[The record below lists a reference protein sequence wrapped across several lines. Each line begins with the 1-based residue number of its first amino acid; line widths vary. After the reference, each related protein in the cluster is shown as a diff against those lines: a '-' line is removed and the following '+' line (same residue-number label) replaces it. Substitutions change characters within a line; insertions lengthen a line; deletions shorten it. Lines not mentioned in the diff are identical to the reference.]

1 MDLVKTEEAV
11 GLILCHDITEIVVGG
26 MKGPAFKKGHVVQ
39 QEDIPHLLR
48 LGKDHLYVWS
58 EDSTLVHEND
68 AAEILLSVAMGEG
81 FTRSGISEGK
91 IELKAAYDGMFTVD
105 TELLKAINSIPE
117 ISIASRFGGFTVHK
131 GDKCAGMRVI
141 PLAIKKETMDKVVE
155 TAAGKKIFNVLPY
168 KPMSFGVI
176 ITGNEV
182 YYGRIQDTFTP
193 VLEKKLEEFGAVMK
207 DHVVLGDDAE
217 AITAEIKRMADE
229 GLDLILCTGG
239 MSVDPDD
246 RTPLAIRSTGAEI
259 ITYGSPV
266 LPGAMFLVSYL
277 PDGRPVLGLP
287 GCVMHSK
294 RTVFDVLLPKVM
306 AGVRISKDYIA
317 PLGNGGL
324 CLGCKE
330 CHFPNC
336 MFGKG
341 A

>member
-1 MDLVKTEEAV
+1 MVKTEEAV
-11 GLILCHDITEIVVGG
+11 GLILCHDVTEIVVGG

-39 QEDIPHLLR
+39 PEDIPHLLR

-58 EDSTLVHEND
+58 EDSTLMHEND
-68 AAEILLSVAMGEG
+68 AAEVLLSVAMGEG

-91 IELKAAYDGMFTVD
+91 IELKAACEGMFSVD
-105 TELLKAINSIPE
+105 SELLKAINSIPE
-117 ISIASRFGGFTVHK
+117 ISIAARFGGFTVHP

-141 PLAIKKETMDKVVE
+141 PLAIKKEKMEQVVA
-155 TAAGKKIFNVLPY
+155 TAAGRKIFNILPY
-168 KPMSFGVI
+168 KLRTFGVI
-176 ITGNEV
+176 TTGNEV
-182 YYGRIQDTFTP
+182 FYGRIQDTFTP
-193 VLEKKLEEFGAVMK
+193 VLEKKMAEFGAEMK
-207 DHVVLGDDAE
+207 DHVILGDDADQ
-217 AITAEIKRMADE
+217 ITANIKRMADE

-246 RTPLAIRSTGAEI
+246 RTPLAIRNCGAEI

-306 AGVRISKDYIA
+306 AGVRLSKEYISS
-317 PLGNGGL
+317 LGNGGL

>member
-68 AAEILLSVAMGEG
+68 AAEILISVAMGEG

-176 ITGNEV
+176 TTGNEV

-207 DHVVLGDDAE
+207 DHVILGDDAE

-317 PLGNGGL
+317 SLGNGGL